1 VSYTGFVVVTVVAFC
16 APLLLGLFPAL
27 RVPGIVLE
35 IAAGIAIGPHGLKL
49 ISIGEPIAVFSQ
61 VGLALLLFLAGLEIR
76 LSAMRGTVLR
86 QALRGFAL
94 TLALAAAA
102 AGLFRLAGIGD
113 TPLLIA
119 ITLAATSLSILIVPL
134 KDAGQTQTPFGRLV
148 IAGSTLAEF
157 GSIVLLSFFFS
168 GRHSGPTTELLHLGL
183 FALLALALAGT
194 LGYGRGLTRVATV
207 LDRLSDTTA
216 RIRVRADFALVAVA
230 VGLAAELGVEAILA
244 AFTMGV
250 IRGLGEEEEP
260 DANRQDRIEA
270 IAFGIFVPFFFVA
283 TGLRFDVGALFESV
297 SSAIE
302 LPIFLVALLAVHV
315 PVALVY
321 RRALGVRAA
330 LAAGFMQA
338 TSLTFVV
345 VAAQLGVQLH
355 AIDTATA
362 AALVGAALLSVVVFP
377 AVGLGLLGR
386 AHARES
392 VPATR

>member
-1 VSYTGFVVVTVVAFC
+1 
-16 APLLLGLFPAL
+16 
-27 RVPGIVLE
+27 
-35 IAAGIAIGPHGLKL
+35 
-49 ISIGEPIAVFSQ
+49 
-61 VGLALLLFLAGLEIR
+61 
-76 LSAMRGTVLR
+76 
-86 QALRGFAL
+86 
-94 TLALAAAA
+94 
-102 AGLFRLAGIGD
+102 
-113 TPLLIA
+113 
-119 ITLAATSLSILIVPL
+119 
-134 KDAGQTQTPFGRLV
+134 
-148 IAGSTLAEF
+148 
-157 GSIVLLSFFFS
+157 
-168 GRHSGPTTELLHLGL
+168 
-183 FALLALALAGT
+183 
-194 LGYGRGLTRVATV
+194 
-207 LDRLSDTTA
+207 
-216 RIRVRADFALVAVA
+216 
-230 VGLAAELGVEAILA
+230 
-244 AFTMGV
+244 FTMGV
-250 IRGLGEEEEP
+250 MRGLGEAAEP

-321 RRALGVRAA
+321 RRALGDRAA